1 MCYQLSNLVG
11 INVRN
16 ILKHNVYDFLVI
28 KNAIFSP
35 RQRLITYCCL
45 KIEPK
50 DIITL
55 FNSTDVSRADVSK
68 FKALMIQRFQ
78 TLVYHCFSP
87 TAR

>member
-1 MCYQLSNLVG
+1 MCYQLSNLAG

-35 RQRLITYCCL
+35 RQRLITYCGL

-55 FNSTDVSRADVSK
+55 LNSTDVCRADVSK
-68 FKALMIQRFQ
+68 FKALIIQRFQ

>member
-1 MCYQLSNLVG
+1 MCYQLSNLAG

-16 ILKHNVYDFLVI
+16 TLKHNVYDFLVI
-28 KNAIFSP
+28 KDAIFSP

-55 FNSTDVSRADVSK
+55 LNSTDVCRADVST
-68 FKALMIQRFQ
+68 FKALITQRFL